1 MSKPKHEIVDPAW
14 DNLAYYS
21 IGVSAARTLM
31 PEERFFL
38 AVILQAVGDATSRKP
53 SSTRSQARDVI
64 FSSSATPLKEMCL
77 CLNID
82 YDYFRRNVRKMIDE
96 GRTLRLT

>member
-1 MSKPKHEIVDPAW
+1 MSKSHEIVDPAW

-21 IGVSAARTLM
+21 VGVSAARTLM

-38 AVILQAVGDATSRKP
+38 AVILQAVEDATSPKN
-53 SSTRSQARDVI
+53 SVIRSQARDVI
-64 FSSSATPLKEMCL
+64 FSASATPLKEMCL

-82 YDYFRRNVRKMIDE
+82 YDYFRRGVQKMIDE
-96 GRTLRLT
+96 GRTLRLP